1 MRKRKR
7 VGNHV
12 EQKQM
17 CVPIADKYLL
27 TIEETKQYFNLG
39 RDKIY
44 ELARIRGAEYVV
56 HNGRNILI
64 NRKKLEE
71 YLVEERYI

>member
-1 MRKRKR
+1 M
-7 VGNHV
+7 
-12 EQKQM
+12 EQNPTY
-17 CVPIADKYLL
+17 VPIAEKYLL
-27 TIEETKQYFNLG
+27 TIEETKIYFNLG

-44 ELARIRGAEYVV
+44 ELAKIHGAEYVV

-71 YLVEERYI
+71 YLLQERYI